1 MKCLDNKHANNAA
14 SKPSTAMENVPIAQS
29 TSTVTSNAIETVEQ
43 SSFQQQS
50 STVTTEVIETVEQSS
65 IQEQP
70 STVTPIETVEE
81 SSTQQQSS
89 TETVIETIEQS
100 SIPQISST
108 NGTDEATNIQP
119 ANEEVPQIRVK
130 SMASLMKPDQ
140 TKKKPEFNRPTRLD
154 HAYTKKQP
162 PNQNSMRLLNG
173 SVPSIRQKESDEL
186 NMIVVTK
193 NETQN
198 ETTYSLK
205 KVVNNTAIIEPASTN
220 QSPLQIE
227 QVFEGVNQ
235 TFVENLL
242 IDKSKQQ
249 QQAKNKL
256 KSTVSPLLDSLVEQ
270 VANKQNAPQP
280 RKQNPEPV
288 VFVDANS
295 SACLDL
301 RCNICLELCST
312 SKSFEEHMI
321 NKHDYPYVCST
332 CHETFKSLTLFAKH
346 TQSKGQCIQTMNKS
360 RPYNCIVPAPTILLK
375 NNKIDAFKCKHCRY
389 AFHDQRLY
397 VQHAQRHSTLFRC
410 KLCKLAKAM
419 EIAKMRFHL
428 KYETHSN

>member
-1 MKCLDNKHANNAA
+1 MKCLDNKNANNAE
-14 SKPSTAMENVPIAQS
+14 SKPSTAIENVPIAQS

-50 STVTTEVIETVEQSS
+50 PTATTDVIETVEQSS
-65 IQEQP
+65 IQ
-70 STVTPIETVEE
+70 
-81 SSTQQQSS
+81 QQSS
-89 TETVIETIEQS
+89 TNE
-100 SIPQISST
+100 
-108 NGTDEATNIQP
+108 TDEATNIQP

-130 SMASLMKPDQ
+130 SMASLMKPNQ
-140 TKKKPEFNRPTRLD
+140 TENKAENNRPTRLD
-154 HAYTKKQP
+154 HAYTKISRVESNNKHNQP
-162 PNQNSMRLLNG
+162 PNQSSMRLLNG
-173 SVPSIRQKESDEL
+173 SVQSIRQKESDEL
-186 NMIVVTK
+186 NMIVVTSNRNESK
-193 NETQN
+193 NQ
-198 ETTYSLK
+198 TTYSLK
-205 KVVNNTAIIEPASTN
+205 KVTNNTAIIEPATTN

-227 QVFEGVNQ
+227 QVFEGVNE

-256 KSTVSPLLDSLVEQ
+256 KSTLSPLLDSIVEQ
-270 VANKQNAPQP
+270 VANRQNAPQP

-332 CHETFKSLTLFAKH
+332 CHETFKSLTSFAKH
-346 TQSKGQCIQTMNKS
+346 AQSKGLCIQSMNRS
-360 RPYNCIVPAPTILLK
+360 RPYNCIVPAPTILFK
-375 NNKIDAFKCKHCRY
+375 DNMIDAFKCKHCRY
-389 AFHDQRLY
+389 AFYDQKLY

-419 EIAKMRFHL
+419 EIEKMRFHL